1 MQHCLVLCP
10 HRLLSASLPAF
21 NPNEIHNPHHF
32 PPPTSVHPIF
42 VKRVCAMRSERAPS
56 SVSGPIIVDRPTER
70 SCNRP
75 THPTNPPSHLPPLQS
90 FAVRGQSALALISSN
105 PVGLLSTVWRFGKT
119 QHVKPRLERH
129 QINVKDDI
137 LDAGGVVVSLLGSTH
152 AALVNREGQRKRNK
166 DH

>member
-32 PPPTSVHPIF
+32 PPPHFCPSNLREKGVCVAIRQSPIF
-42 VKRVCAMRSERAPS
+42 GIWSDHR
-56 SVSGPIIVDRPTER
+56 RPPER

-105 PVGLLSTVWRFGKT
+105 LVGLLSTVWRFGKT
-119 QHVKPRLERH
+119 QHEKPRLERH

-137 LDAGGVVVSLLGSTH
+137 LDAGGVVVSLLPDPCG
-152 AALVNREGQRKRNK
+152 AC
-166 DH
+166 